1 MTFAM
6 PASRPVLLLIALSL
20 ALAGCGFHLRGSGGP
35 TFAQGILLQGI
46 NSGNPLYADF
56 NSALTL
62 VGGRLVKSP
71 GESAG
76 IVYVHRAYH
85 SRRSLTLSRFGRS
98 TEFDL
103 SYRIVYDVRSP
114 TGEVLLPRQDIEVR
128 RDYFN
133 DQTLPLAQVAEEGVM
148 RVEMQKEAAQTL
160 LRRAISVLHKPVASK
175 S

>member
-1 MTFAM
+1 MSMRARI
-6 PASRPVLLLIALSL
+6 PRLLLL
-20 ALAGCGFHLRGSGGP
+20 AAVLAVTAGCGFHLRGSGGP
-35 TFAQGILLQGI
+35 TFAKGILLQGI
-46 NSGNPLYADF
+46 GTSNALYGDF
-56 NSALTL
+56 NTALRL

-71 GESAG
+71 AEAAG
-76 IVYVHRAYH
+76 IVHVYRAYH

-103 SYRIVYDVRSP
+103 FYRIVYDVRTP
-114 TGEVLLPRQDIEVR
+114 EGEVLLPRQDIEVR

-148 RVEMQKEAAQTL
+148 RTEMQQEAAQTL
-160 LRRAISVLHKPVASK
+160 LRRAISALNKPPPGK